1 MLDLESINKNV
12 TIISEVFD
20 ILQDKEE
27 RHKFMED
34 LLRIVNEQNKQWLYK

>member
-27 RHKFMED
+27 RHKFMEE
-34 LLRIVNEQNKQWLYK
+34 LLRVVNEQNKQWV